1 MTVFAAQLRVELTT
15 MLRNSEQIL
24 LTIVIPAL
32 LLVFFTS
39 VDILPTGDEEPIDFL
54 APGVLALATMSSA
67 MVGLGIATGFERSYL
82 VLKRLGAT
90 PLGRGRLVGAKIVAV
105 MAVQMVQFAVLV
117 PLALALGWR
126 PDGARWA
133 LAVVAILMGTA
144 AFAGVGLTL
153 AGQLRGEINL
163 AAQNGLY
170 IVLLLLGGMIVP
182 LDELPGVVGAVAQAL
197 PSAALAGALRSSL
210 GAEVVLSQAAWPVL
224 GIWTVV
230 APAVAAR
237 TFRWW

>member
-1 MTVFAAQLRVELTT
+1 MTVFAAQLRAELTT
-15 MLRNSEQIL
+15 MVRNSEQIL

-39 VDILPTGDEEPIDFL
+39 VDIVPTGGDEPIDFL
-54 APGVLALATMSSA
+54 APGILALATVSSA

-105 MAVQMVQFAVLV
+105 MAVQMFQFAVLV
-117 PLALALGWR
+117 PLALVLGWR

-144 AFAGVGLTL
+144 AFAGIGLTL

-182 LDELPGVVGAVAQAL
+182 LDELPGAVGAVAQAL

-224 GIWTVV
+224 AVWTVV